1 MIFYKVL
8 FALLASSVILAAPI
22 PNEDPS
28 FTLEKRAKPGAVDPP
43 PPPLMPIINQFP
55 VIIPAAP
62 PPAPVPAPAPAPAPA
77 PLPAV
82 PAPLP
87 GPPRPIPTRRHTT

>member
-8 FALLASSVILAAPI
+8 FALLASSVLAAPI

-28 FTLEKRAKPGAVDPP
+28 FTLEKRIGNANPIDPIQFFP
-43 PPPLMPIINQFP
+43 MPQPI
-55 VIIPAAP
+55 
-62 PPAPVPAPAPAPAPA
+62 

-87 GPPRPIPTRRHTT
+87 GPPRPIPTRRHTA